1 MSQRSSYT
9 EGTPCWVDLQTTDV
23 DAAKAFYAELFGWS
37 FDDMP
42 NPGGGVY
49 SMALTAGETV
59 AAVASQSPEMTEH
72 HVPPMWNTYIAVD
85 DVDATSAKVAAAGG
99 RSMMEPFDVTE
110 AGRMAWVAD
119 PAGAAVGLWQAGRHI
134 GATLVNEP
142 NTLVWNE
149 LISGDVETAL
159 AFYEAVLGIT
169 SREMPMGE
177 DNYLVLHVGEAMVGG
192 ATAPQAEG
200 EPNHW
205 RVWFAVADA
214 DEAVAT
220 ATSAGGAV
228 LFGPLDMP
236 VGRFA
241 VLADP
246 QGAAFTVI
254 KMNPAP

>member
-9 EGTPCWVDLQTTDV
+9 EGTPCWVDLLTTDV
-23 DAAKAFYAELFGWS
+23 DAAKAFYAKLFSWS

-49 SMALTAGETV
+49 SMALFNGETV
-59 AAVASQSPEMTEH
+59 AAVAPQSPEMVEH
-72 HVPPMWNTYIAVD
+72 QVPPMWNTYIAVD
-85 DVDATSAKVAAAGG
+85 DVDAAFAKALAAGG
-99 RSMMEPFDVTE
+99 QSMMEPFDVTE

-119 PAGAAVGLWQAGRHI
+119 PTGAAVGLWQAGRHI

-142 NTLVWNE
+142 NALVWNE
-149 LISGDVETAL
+149 LVSSDLETAL
-159 AFYEAVLGIT
+159 PFYEAVLGIT
-169 SREMPMGE
+169 AREMPMGE
-177 DNYLVLHVGEAMVGG
+177 DTYLVLHVGEGMVGG
-192 ATAPQAEG
+192 AMTPQAAG

-205 RVWFAVADA
+205 RVWFAVADT

-220 ATSAGGAV
+220 TTSAGGAL